1 MTVKFLSEEEKN
13 KPADVFLHFFN
24 DHPEDFDV
32 AKGEINPVYEEIVI
46 VHKNNVSA
54 TVRRGSDGGK
64 AVFLIANKDSLSPTV
79 RQIST
84 GSSDT
89 AEKLWDKAVAALRFA
104 AAMRQHRKNEE
115 ASKIL
120 MDTYGETL

>member
-1 MTVKFLSEEEKN
+1 MSAYSLKEEEQN
-13 KPADVFLHFFN
+13 KPATVFLHFFKK
-24 DHPEDFDV
+24 HPEDFEV
-32 AKGEINPVYEEIVI
+32 TKGDINPVYEEVI
-46 VHKNNVSA
+46 ILHKNNVST

-64 AVFLIANKDSLSPTV
+64 SVFLIANKDSLSSTV

-89 AEKLWDKAVAALRFA
+89 AEKLWDKAAAALRFA
-104 AAMRQHRKNEE
+104 AVMKQHSKNEE